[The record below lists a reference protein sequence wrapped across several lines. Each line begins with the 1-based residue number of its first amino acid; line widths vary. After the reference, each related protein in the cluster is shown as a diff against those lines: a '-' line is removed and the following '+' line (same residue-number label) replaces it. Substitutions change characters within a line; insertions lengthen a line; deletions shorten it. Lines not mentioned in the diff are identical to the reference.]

1 MGGGAHG
8 GGFSGHAAPA
18 FHGGPGAPVRL
29 PLLNGGLPAPWPGG
43 NGIYG
48 ARSGSAGTHGG
59 YGQHRGGGY
68 YRGPMW
74 GGWLGAGYP
83 GYFGDDGDLGTLGT
97 GYDDSSAGAAG
108 SPTPDYGA
116 AAGLDY
122 GPAGPPTGYVAGPP
136 PYGAGAAAGYPAG
149 YAAGPGP
156 SYTPGSTP
164 GVAAAPAAGNGP
176 VAPGYRPAYQAAA
189 GAPPAASTVAAAPR
203 DEDAVTLVFK
213 DGRPAEH
220 IHNYAMTRTTL
231 YVQDPHH
238 REIPMEELD
247 LAATEKANREAGVS
261 FEAPQGAQ

>member
-18 FHGGPGAPVRL
+18 FHGGPGVVRL

-43 NGIYG
+43 NGVYG
-48 ARSGSAGTHGG
+48 ARPGYSGARGDHGP
-59 YGQHRGGGY
+59 YHGGGY

-74 GGWLGAGYP
+74 GGFGAGYLGYP
-83 GYFGDDGDLGTLGT
+83 GYLGDYGDLDTT

-108 SPTPDYGA
+108 SPAPDYGA
-116 AAGLDY
+116 AGAGLDY
-122 GPAGPPTGYVAGPP
+122 GPAGPPTGYAAGPP

-149 YAAGPGP
+149 PPTGYAAGSGF
-156 SYTPGSTP
+156 
-164 GVAAAPAAGNGP
+164 AAAPAQGNAAGNGP
-176 VAPGYRPAYQAAA
+176 VAQGYRPAYQPGAGASAAA
-189 GAPPAASTVAAAPR
+189 SPAPA

-213 DGRPAEH
+213 DGRPPLH

-238 REIPMEELD
+238 REIPVEDLD

-261 FEAPQGAQ
+261 FAVPQGAE